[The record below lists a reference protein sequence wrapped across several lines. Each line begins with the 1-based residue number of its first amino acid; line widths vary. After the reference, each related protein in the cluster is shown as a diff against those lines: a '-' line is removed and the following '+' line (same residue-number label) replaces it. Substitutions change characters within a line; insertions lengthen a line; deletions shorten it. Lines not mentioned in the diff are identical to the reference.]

1 MLTRFCVGNFKAFE
15 SVKMELA
22 PLTILLGANSSG
34 KSSIL
39 HALVL
44 LKQSLR
50 GGDYRVPLTFGG
62 PLIDLGNIRNVGWQ
76 GQTSLSFELEWDN
89 GDGIAF
95 RVRPQRRAGLL
106 VDKEDFTIRHS
117 GKSYRLEKSDP
128 VEPWYFSFFLP
139 LEQITL
145 FGEGGTKGRA
155 LMAVNATLQDFFS
168 NLRYLGPLRE
178 SFREIPF
185 SGEEPESVGPDAR
198 YLIPFLWFRS
208 DVVGRISSWLRE
220 QGLAIGLEVKETAR
234 GSGRW
239 AAYLVEKEG
248 RRVNLAD
255 TGFGYSQSIP
265 VLAELYGAPE
275 GSLILIEQPELH
287 LNPRLAVWMGD
298 VLVSAVEEG
307 RCILVETHSEHILLR
322 IRRRMAEGRLSSD
335 KVALYFTRRSLEEG
349 KSYLDRIPLD
359 ERGQPEKWPEGFWS
373 EELYESFH
381 LTKALLR
388 RTEVT
393 DGTALDCR

>member
-1 MLTRFCVGNFKAFE
+1 MPMLISLRLRNFKAFE
-15 SVKMELA
+15 DVRVEFA

-62 PLIDLGNIRNVGWQ
+62 PLMNLGSIRDIGWQ

-95 RVRPQRRAGLL
+95 QVRPQRRTGLL
-106 VDKEDFTIRHS
+106 VEKEGFTIRHN
-117 GKSYRLEKSDP
+117 GKSYQLEENDP
-128 VEPWYFSFFLP
+128 VEPWYFSFVLRFG
-139 LEQITL
+139 QSTL
-145 FGEGGTKGRA
+145 LGKEAEGEVGKEKGHA

-168 NLRYLGPLRE
+168 YLRYVGPLRE

-198 YLIPFLWFRS
+198 YLIPFLKFRPE
-208 DVVGRISSWLRE
+208 VVENIGSWMRE
-220 QGLAIGLEVKETAR
+220 RELATGLEIKETAR

-239 AAYLVEKEG
+239 AAYLLEKEG

-255 TGFGYSQSIP
+255 TGFGYSQLIP
-265 VLAELYGAPE
+265 VLAELYGAPKE
-275 GSLILIEQPELH
+275 SLILIEQPELH
-287 LNPRLAVWMGD
+287 LNPRLAVWIGD
-298 VLVSAVEEG
+298 ALLSAVEKG
-307 RCILVETHSEHILLR
+307 KCILVETHSEHILLR
-322 IRRRMAEGRLSSD
+322 IRRRMAEGRLSSE
-335 KVALYFTRRSLEEG
+335 KVALYFARRSLEEG
-349 KSYLDRIPLD
+349 RSYLDRIPLD
-359 ERGQPEKWPEGFWS
+359 ERGQPIEWPKDFWS
-373 EELYESFH
+373 EDFEESFH
-381 LTKALLR
+381 LTKALLQ
-388 RTEVT
+388 
-393 DGTALDCR
+393 